1 MEFQSRLDIFEP
13 GDLTALVCIDVPEVQ
28 RIVVDQLTALNYK
41 IHTGLFLEDI
51 LLKLRAH
58 AYDVVV
64 ISEHFNG
71 ERHHART
78 RSSPRRSM
86 RLPRSAASNSSSR
99 SAPSLVTNDEMQAFQ
114 YSVDLVVGIADVV
127 NLRPV
132 LRRGVARMQEFYA
145 PFREALK
152 AEGCRLGIVRQR
164 A

>member
-1 MEFQSRLDIFEP
+1 MDFQSRLDVFEP
-13 GDLTALVCIDVPEVQ
+13 GDQTALVCIDVPEVQ
-28 RIVVDQLTALNYK
+28 RIVVDQLNSLNYK

-58 AYDVVV
+58 AYDVVI

-71 ERHHART
+71 GDMNSNGIVTAAIDA
-78 RSSPRRSM
+78 PPMQRRKQFIVAIGS
-86 RLPRSAASNSSSR
+86 
-99 SAPSLVTNDEMQAFQ
+99 SLVTNDELQAFQ

-132 LRRGVARMQEFYA
+132 LRRGVARMQEFFG

-152 AEGCRLGIVRQR
+152 AEGFV
-164 A
+164 